1 MNHQLDNQIIAMRL
15 KERREV
21 LGISQQ
27 ALSEAT
33 NINIK
38 QIQKY
43 ENASAPIASSILYF
57 FAKLLKMPVSYFM
70 SEVPFAKYNAEYLFD
85 NKNKPVAAMVA

>member
-1 MNHQLDNQIIAMRL
+1 M
-15 KERREV
+15 

-43 ENASAPIASSILYF
+43 ENGSIPMASSVLYF

-70 SEVPFAKYNAEYLFD
+70 SEVPLATYNAEYSCD
-85 NKNKPVAAMVA
+85 NKNEYITIW